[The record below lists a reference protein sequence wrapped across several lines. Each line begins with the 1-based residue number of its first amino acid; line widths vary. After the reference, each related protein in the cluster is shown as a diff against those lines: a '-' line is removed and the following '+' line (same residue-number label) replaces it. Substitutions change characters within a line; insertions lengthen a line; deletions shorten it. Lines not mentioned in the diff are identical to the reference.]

1 MSGATECRSHRC
13 PTYRSLTLLAHC
25 SCAKFLA
32 DTLPPELASLRN
44 TSSPTFFPFSVRI
57 ALRRLSPR
65 QTGPLPFTTS
75 VMNSFLIA
83 AITVAAVSTIG
94 GCGGD
99 EPSAPTTIPADTITS
114 PTATFKLM
122 QTELFAKSCAI
133 SGCHAG
139 DAPTG
144 GLSLEPAVAWKN
156 LVGVAPENVAAA
168 TEGLQRVMPGQPE
181 RSFLLMK
188 LRGQLG
194 ANHGAQMPLG
204 SATLDSGKLEF
215 IRQWIAA
222 GAPDTGAVANPQLL
236 LGSTDIFTQ
245 LQPPASG
252 FQLHLTPF
260 DIPANRDRE
269 IFVTQ
274 HSPAASDL
282 FVTGYDVK
290 MRNNSHHFILYTYPK
305 GATSYPAIGK
315 VRELGKD
322 MDEFFSKRVFFL
334 GSQTAND
341 SYRFPQG
348 VALQLP
354 GNTVFDLNS
363 HYVNPNGT
371 VAQGE
376 VYVNLHTTTTPQ
388 RIAQVLFASQTNI
401 YLPPYQTTVVKDSIQ
416 SPVNADIFM
425 LTSHTHKQGQEFR
438 IYIRRLNGKE
448 ELVYQSSDWHLPVV
462 KTFATPLRIWKGE
475 WLRWEATYRNDTDAI
490 IRYGN
495 TSQDEM
501 CIITGY
507 FAMAQ

>member
-1 MSGATECRSHRC
+1 MKSFLSAAIIVA
-13 PTYRSLTLLAHC
+13 LLA
-25 SCAKFLA
+25 SI
-32 DTLPPELASLRN
+32 S
-44 TSSPTFFPFSVRI
+44 
-57 ALRRLSPR
+57 
-65 QTGPLPFTTS
+65 
-75 VMNSFLIA
+75 
-83 AITVAAVSTIG
+83 
-94 GCGGD
+94 GCGND
-99 EPSAPTTIPADTITS
+99 EPSAPTTTADTTITS
-114 PTATFKLM
+114 STSTFKLL

-139 DAPTG
+139 GTPTG
-144 GLSLEPAVAWKN
+144 GLSLESAVAWKN
-156 LVGVAPENVAAA
+156 LVGMAPENVAAA

-194 ANHGAQMPLG
+194 PDHGARMPLG
-204 SATLDSGKLEF
+204 SAALDSGTLEF

-222 GAPDTGAVANPQLL
+222 GAPDTGVVANPQLL
-236 LGSTDIFTQ
+236 LGGTGVFTQ

-252 FQLHLTPF
+252 FQLHLPPF
-260 DIPANRDRE
+260 DIAANRDRE

-290 MRNNSHHFILYTYPK
+290 MRNNSHHFVLYTYPR
-305 GATSYPAIGK
+305 GATSYPAIGT

-322 MDEFFSKRVFFL
+322 MDEFFSRRTFFL
-334 GSQTAND
+334 GAQRADD
-341 SYRFPQG
+341 SYRFPPG

-354 GNTVFDLNS
+354 GSTVFDLNS

-376 VYVNLHTTTTPQ
+376 VYVNLHTTTTVQ
-388 RIAQVLFASQTNI
+388 RVAQVLFASQTDI

-416 SPVNADIFM
+416 SPLNADIFM
-425 LTSHTHKQGQEFR
+425 LTSHTHKHGEQFKA
-438 IYIRRLNGKE
+438 YIRRLNGEE

-462 KTFATPLRIWKGE
+462 KTFATPLRIQKGE
-475 WLRWEATYRNDTDAI
+475 WLRWEATYQNDTDDI

-495 TSQDEM
+495 TSNDEM